1 MAVCGICLVAAR
13 VSYPANLLSLT
24 RLRFFAALWVVF
36 YHWRAPW
43 DFDVDATT
51 QLLAMGRFGVDL
63 FFILSGF
70 VLAHVYL
77 RAREE
82 GRFNFARFLV
92 ARFARI
98 WPLHIAVILF
108 LLLVWFVAAALEVPF
123 EADRFAVADLPANIL
138 MIHAWGFA
146 PDLSWNGPSW
156 SISAEWFAYLT
167 FPAYLMTALG
177 LKHRPWL
184 LLGIAAVLFF
194 ALDQLHLRLF
204 SETLPMA
211 TERFGVIRIIP
222 EFLIG
227 IGLYRLGQAYVLPR
241 PVARYAFIGV
251 LAVYLLAAH
260 FAWDDRVIALLG
272 APIIFLLAELDR
284 HKGETRT
291 GAMSY
296 LGDISYSVY
305 MIHVPFF
312 MVGFNLLQDVLGVV
326 DQTVSWP
333 VLLMMLVVMIGVSAG
348 TYEWIE
354 RPARTRLRAWGEA
367 LISRPRRP

>member
-1 MAVCGICLVAAR
+1 M
-13 VSYPANLLSLT
+13 SYPAHLVSLT

-43 DFDVDATT
+43 DFDVDAVT

-77 RAREE
+77 LAREE
-82 GRFNFARFLV
+82 GRFDFARFLV

-98 WPLHIAVILF
+98 WPLHIAVTLF
-108 LLLVWFVAAALEVPF
+108 LILVWVTATTLGVPF
-123 EADRFAVADLPANIL
+123 DTERFALADLPANIL

-156 SISAEWFAYLT
+156 SISAEWFAYLA
-167 FPAYLMTALG
+167 FPAYLMAARA

-184 LLGIAAVLFF
+184 LLGIAVVLFF
-194 ALDQLHLRLF
+194 ALDQVHLRLF
-204 SETLPMA
+204 GETLPMA
-211 TERFGVIRIIP
+211 TERYGVIRIIP

-227 IGLYRLGQAYVLPR
+227 VGLYRLGQAYALTR
-241 PVARYAFIGV
+241 PAARYAFIGV
-251 LAVYLLAAH
+251 LAVYLWAVHA
-260 FAWDDRVIALLG
+260 AWDDRAIALLG

-284 HKGETRT
+284 RAGETRA

-312 MVGFNLLQDVLGVV
+312 MVSFNFLQDVLGVV
-326 DQTVSWP
+326 DQTISWP
-333 VLLMMLVVMIGVSAG
+333 ILLAMMVVMIGVSAG
-348 TYEWIE
+348 TYEWVE
-354 RPARTRLRAWGEA
+354 RPARTRMRAWGEA
-367 LISRPRRP
+367 WISRWRRT